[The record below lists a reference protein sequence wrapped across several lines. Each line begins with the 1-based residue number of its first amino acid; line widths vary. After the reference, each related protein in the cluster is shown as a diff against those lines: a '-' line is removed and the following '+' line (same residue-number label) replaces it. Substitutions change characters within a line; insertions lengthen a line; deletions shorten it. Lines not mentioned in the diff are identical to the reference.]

1 MNVQTRIGNGMNHS
15 STRRA
20 LSVLG
25 LTAMAA
31 CQSPTVPALMR
42 EEPAHAR
49 GTVTEREEAADGLR
63 FLMEDRP
70 GTDTGDKFYVTIDAR
85 TGIFHTT
92 SAGDTV
98 VAEERDIA
106 VQSPVS
112 VWFEGPIL
120 ESYPAQAVARYI
132 LVQP

>member
-1 MNVQTRIGNGMNHS
+1 MHLS
-15 STRRA
+15 SIRRA
-20 LSVLG
+20 LIVLA
-25 LTAMAA
+25 LTAIAA
-31 CQSPTVPALMR
+31 CQSPTVPTLMR
-42 EEPAHAR
+42 DEPAHAQ
-49 GTVTEREEAADGLR
+49 GTVTEREQTTDGLR

-70 GTDTGDKFYVTIDAR
+70 NTDTGDKFYVTIDSR

-98 VAEERDIA
+98 VAEEREIA
-106 VQSPVS
+106 VQSSVA

-120 ESYPAQAVARYI
+120 ESYPAQAVAKYV

>member
-1 MNVQTRIGNGMNHS
+1 MHLS
-15 STRRA
+15 SIRRA
-20 LSVLG
+20 LIVLA
-25 LTAMAA
+25 LTAPAA
-31 CQSPTVPALMR
+31 CQSPTVPTLMR
-42 EEPAHAR
+42 EEPAHAQ
-49 GTVTEREEAADGLR
+49 GTVTEREQAAEGLR

-70 GTDTGDKFYVTIDAR
+70 NTDTGDKFYVTIDSR

-98 VAEERDIA
+98 VAEAREIA
-106 VQSPVS
+106 VQSSVA

-120 ESYPAQAVARYI
+120 ESYPAQAVAKYI